1 MTSVV
6 VPGPLAD
13 RLEPMLGC
21 RLRTA
26 EAAQGGHSKLVFICA
41 LEDGRRVIVKAATSS
56 WKRGDVERESAILG
70 VLADESLPVPRLIAA
85 QSDDEWAIMITEFID
100 GRQGLSVLTELA
112 HNPTLPAAIGT
123 LTARILRSVHSTLP
137 RPLAGSSFDRSHQV
151 SALVG
156 PLQVSGAPTD
166 VVNALLPALEHPLH
180 QRGVAFVH
188 GDPGLHNLLWSP
200 DVGAMRVGALGV
212 EALGVEAL
220 GVEALGVGALGVAA
234 VVDWE
239 MAGWGN
245 PLSDVAWVWWTFWF
259 RGLPPATADAFAREY
274 GLWAFGAM
282 GWSPDSVDAA
292 VRAQMAAL
300 LVRTEPGSAVRTVWI
315 ERIRS
320 LTLLPDLPM
329 PEG

>member
-26 EAAQGGHSKLVFICA
+26 EAAQGGHSNLVFICA
-41 LEDGRRVIVKAATSS
+41 LEDGRQVIVKAATSS

-70 VLADESLPVPRLIAA
+70 ILAHESLPVPRLIAA
-85 QSDDEWAIMITEFID
+85 HNDDEWAIMVTEFID
-100 GRQGLSVLTELA
+100 GRQGLSVLSELA
-112 HNPTLPAAIGT
+112 HNPTLPAVIGT
-123 LTARILRSVHSTLP
+123 LTARILRGIHSTSP
-137 RPLAGSSFDRSHQV
+137 QPLVGSSFDKTDQV
-151 SALVG
+151 SALSE
-156 PLQVSGAPTD
+156 PLRGSGAPAD
-166 VVNALLPALEHPLH
+166 VIEALLPALEHPLH
-180 QRGVAFVH
+180 QRGVSFVH

-200 DVGAMRVGALGV
+200 RSGELDGALGI
-212 EALGVEAL
+212 
-220 GVEALGVGALGVAA
+220 AA

-259 RGLPPATADAFAREY
+259 RGLPPATAEAFAREY
-274 GLWAFGAM
+274 GMWVFAAM
-282 GWSPDSVDAA
+282 GWSSDTVDAA

-315 ERIRS
+315 ERVRS
-320 LTLLPDLPM
+320 LTRLPALPTTR
-329 PEG
+329 G

>member
-26 EAAQGGHSKLVFICA
+26 EAAQGGHSNLVFICA

-151 SALVG
+151 SALVE

-188 GDPGLHNLLWSP
+188 GDPGVHNFLWSP
-200 DVGAMRVGALGV
+200 DVG
-212 EALGVEAL
+212 
-220 GVEALGVGALGVAA
+220 ALGVGALGVAA

-259 RGLPPATADAFAREY
+259 RGLPPATANAFAREY

-315 ERIRS
+315 ERVRS

-329 PEG
+329 PEA